1 MRAGVPIL
9 LVAMCVAGCVVPK
22 KKYGQLESELARSRE
37 HVEERDRRIASLEAA
52 LAAEQARVG
61 ELDAQSLALQKAKA
75 GLEKDLE
82 GMRTET
88 AILLKDR
95 SRLRASVEQMEQAL
109 QELAA
114 RKAAAEAR
122 VAQFNDLL
130 ARFKPLID
138 AGRLRVKM
146 VDGRMVVE
154 LPTDIL
160 FGSGRADLSPEGQ
173 AALAEVGAVL
183 ASIPER
189 RFQVEGHTDDVPI
202 RTERFPSNW
211 ELAAARAITV
221 VNTLAKAGLS
231 PDRLSAAS
239 YASYRPTVPNDT
251 PEGREANRRIEIVV
265 VPDLSDLPGSAELEA
280 LAEG

>member
-1 MRAGVPIL
+1 MHRGVLIL
-9 LVAMCVAGCVVPK
+9 LSSLLITGCVVPK
-22 KKYGQLESELARSRE
+22 KKYGLLESELASSRQ

-52 LAAEQARVG
+52 LSAEQARVG
-61 ELDAQSLALQKAKA
+61 ELDAQSLALAKAKA

-88 AILLKDR
+88 AVLLKDR

-114 RKAAAEAR
+114 RKAAAEER

-160 FGSGRADLSPEGQ
+160 FASGRADLSPEGQ
-173 AALAEVGAVL
+173 TALAEVGAVL

-189 RFQVEGHTDDVPI
+189 NFQVEGHTDDVPI

-221 VNTLAKAGLS
+221 VNTLSKAGLS
-231 PDRLSAAS
+231 AERLSAAS
-239 YASYRPTVPNDT
+239 YASHRPTTPNDT

-265 VPDLSDLPGSAELEA
+265 VPDLSELPGSAELEA
-280 LAEG
+280 LADG